1 MKSSQKPAV
10 YQDTI
15 FNKKVEEATAHTQEF
30 KTYIEQTAAIL
41 GELPSKFGPTL
52 DYHMGKLHLTNEALA
67 DCCLINEDMIRRYRT
82 DKKEPKLPT
91 VVALCVGLRLPAQLG
106 FDLVTKAGFAFKP
119 TKEHTAYW
127 TIVATMTQNS
137 IYECNEML
145 RSMNIRELAKE
156 Q

>member
-1 MKSSQKPAV
+1 MIYKVKEMRHHLLCPWC
-10 YQDTI
+10 
-15 FNKKVEEATAHTQEF
+15 NK
-30 KTYIEQTAAIL
+30 
-41 GELPSKFGPTL
+41 
-52 DYHMGKLHLTNEALA
+52 
-67 DCCLINEDMIRRYRT
+67 
-82 DKKEPKLPT
+82 
-91 VVALCVGLRLPAQLG
+91 RLPAQLG